1 MKKPATS
8 SAVSEP
14 LTLVPASERSIVVPS
29 TVTGSAPNVVP
40 VSSRST
46 PCVQLSAVAPPD
58 AELIEMFPVADAVT
72 TPPRF
77 SEADEAD
84 ALHGVQL
91 PVSPAAPDESS
102 ATASV
107 PSCSVSD
114 ASLVPIV
121 R

>member
-8 SAVSEP
+8 SAVSAP
-14 LTLVPASERSIVVPS
+14 LTLVPERVRSIVVPS

-46 PCVQLSAVAPPD
+46 PWVQLSAVAPPD

-77 SEADEAD
+77 SEPTSPTPLTATHCLVSDD
-84 ALHGVQL
+84 AAGA
-91 PVSPAAPDESS
+91 ST
-102 ATASV
+102 ATART
-107 PSCSVSD
+107 PS
-114 ASLVPIV
+114 
-121 R
+121 